1 MGLVFWLDLSIAR
14 ANGSSSCFVGS
25 HGGQNG
31 ELVVSDVT
39 ECSTQV
45 AIGKG
50 CGIDGVF
57 RLINRNGSIRGI
69 SGPWIGRCAGNGASV
84 GCLRGGGFQGILAQF
99 GDHRLLVSAQC
110 GELIR
115 FKILEQGGRDGDAR
129 GAGGFAVA

>member
-1 MGLVFWLDLSIAR
+1 MVLILRLELSATG
-14 ANGSSSCFVGS
+14 ANGSSSCFVSS

-31 ELVVSDVT
+31 ELVVSEVT

-45 AIGKG
+45 AIGKD
-50 CGIDGVF
+50 CRIDGVF
-57 RLINRNGSIRGI
+57 RQIGWSGSIRGFY
-69 SGPWIGRCAGNGASV
+69 GPWIGRRFGNGIPA
-84 GCLRGGGFQGILAQF
+84 GWLRGGGFHGILAQL

-115 FKILEQGGRDGDAR
+115 FKILEQGGRDGDTR